1 MSQPTENEDP
11 RVVAPKQFAEEGK
24 AGSHQTPKTGRMR
37 DATDDAAG
45 SHDDSDVDDPQG
57 GSETS
62 GGQSNK
68 DKSPSHNQR
77 PGSGSG
83 KSAGESQ
90 RHEDRPSGGS
100 SKSLS
105 REQKR

>member
-11 RVVAPKQFAEEGK
+11 RVVAPKQFAQEGK
-24 AGSHQTPKTGRMR
+24 AGSHQTPKPGGMR

-57 GSETS
+57 ASEAS
-62 GGQSNK
+62 GGPSNK
-68 DKSPSHNQR
+68 DKDQR

-90 RHEDRPSGGS
+90 RHQGRPSAGS
-100 SKSLS
+100 SKQPS